1 MRVGIVS
8 PYSYTY
14 PGGVGRHAEALAHEL
29 RGRHGGYDI
38 HVQEP
43 SAPIVSW
50 FATEAARMRLVRE
63 GMSWRELRLRALH
76 ATPVELVA
84 VGRSGREAVE

>member
-1 MRVGIVS
+1 MRVGIVF